1 MLFAEE
7 QARWILVLHTA
18 TAAAVVAVATHLVV
32 WLRPFVRGRVGR
44 LPGARKLALT
54 SAGLYVLTLIL
65 GNLVYPVYKVR
76 VRVEYLEQP
85 GAVLREHQSRAEMA
99 HQAEAEHRALLGQ
112 AELPPRATTDIDT
125 QEQAA
130 HLPRRTAKVARWFDV
145 KEHWVALGAALAVG
159 CAVMLLAWDPR
170 KHGMAVAPM
179 VFLLALGAALAAWLG
194 AIIGVTVSSYR
205 AVGALGLCIV
215 SGIGGA

>member
-1 MLFAEE
+1 VLFAEE

-44 LPGARKLALT
+44 LPGARKLAVI
-54 SAGLYVLTLIL
+54 SAGLYVLTLVL

-76 VRVEYLEQP
+76 VRIEYLEQP
-85 GAVLREHQSRAEMA
+85 GAVVRDHQRRAEMA
-99 HQAEAEHRALLGQ
+99 LEAEAEHRALLGQ
-112 AELPPRATTDIDT
+112 AGATPPPAPTDAEIL
-125 QEQAA
+125 EQAA

-170 KHGMAVAPM
+170 KHGVAIAPM

-205 AVGALGLCIV
+205 AVGALSLIL
-215 SGIGGA
+215 SAGGP

>member
-1 MLFAEE
+1 VLFAEE

-32 WLRPFVRGRVGR
+32 WLRGFVRGRVGR
-44 LPGARKLALT
+44 LAGARKLALI

-76 VRVEYLEQP
+76 VRMEYLEQP
-85 GAVLREHQSRAEMA
+85 GAVLRDHQRRAEIA
-99 HQAEAEHRALLGQ
+99 RSAEAEHRALLGQ
-112 AELPPRATTDIDT
+112 AETATTPALTDT
-125 QEQAA
+125 EIMERAA

-159 CAVMLLAWDPR
+159 CAVILLAWDPR
-170 KHGMAVAPM
+170 KHGMAIAPM

-205 AVGALGLCIV
+205 AVGALGLIL
-215 SGIGGA
+215 GFGGP

>member
-1 MLFAEE
+1 VLFAEE
-7 QARWILVLHTA
+7 QARWLLMLHTA

-32 WLRPFVRGRVGR
+32 WLRGFLRGDIGR
-44 LPGARKLALT
+44 LRGARKLAAI
-54 SAGLYVLTLIL
+54 SACLYVVTLIL

-85 GAVLREHQSRAEMA
+85 GAVLRDHESRARMA
-99 HQAEAEHRALLGQ
+99 AEAEAEHRALLGQ
-112 AELPPRATTDIDT
+112 AERVAPPPTDARLL
-125 QEQAA
+125 EQAA
-130 HLPRRTAKVARWFDV
+130 HLPRQTATIARWFDV

-159 CAVMLLAWDPR
+159 CAVILLAWNPR
-170 KHGMAVAPM
+170 RHGLTIAPL

-205 AVGALGLCIV
+205 AIGALSALCPFP
-215 SGIGGA
+215 

>member
-44 LPGARKLALT
+44 LPGARKLAVI
-54 SAGLYVLTLIL
+54 SAGLYVLTLVL

-76 VRVEYLEQP
+76 VRIEYLEQP
-85 GAVLREHQSRAEMA
+85 GAVVRDHQRRAEMA
-99 HQAEAEHRALLGQ
+99 LEAEAEHRALLGQ
-112 AELPPRATTDIDT
+112 AGATPPPAPTDAEIL
-125 QEQAA
+125 EQAA

-170 KHGMAVAPM
+170 KHGVAIAPM

-205 AVGALGLCIV
+205 AVGALSLIL
-215 SGIGGA
+215 SAGGP